1 MSAPDGC
8 ACVLRAQVWDFGRP
22 TMQVAVAGLCAF
34 SFLWGVAA
42 SLEPQREPSFFGVLV
57 SLSVAGAQLASRI
70 DEDGFSSAMQLR
82 HRFRGSEFAQAH
94 SD

>member
-1 MSAPDGC
+1 
-8 ACVLRAQVWDFGRP
+8 
-22 TMQVAVAGLCAF
+22 MQVAVAGLCAF

>member
-1 MSAPDGC
+1 MRTGQVQPDGC

-42 SLEPQREPSFFGVLV
+42 SLAFRFSFCLWRF
-57 SLSVAGAQLASRI
+57 AFLAS
-70 DEDGFSSAMQLR
+70 EAGPGDGLVF
-82 HRFRGSEFAQAH
+82 
-94 SD
+94 